1 MRLLFIGDIV
11 GKPGTIAVK
20 GILPALVSEYNPEF
34 VIANAENA
42 ANGVGVT
49 RKIALELLDS
59 PIDILTSGNHIW
71 DKKSIISFMKKEHR
85 LLRPANFPDGVPG
98 KGSIVAEAASGE
110 KVGILNLSGRVFMQA
125 LDCPFN
131 TAKREVEVLKNETEI
146 IIVDMHA
153 EATSEKIAMGLM
165 LDGKVSAVLGTH
177 THVQTADEKILPGG
191 TAYITDVGMTGA
203 SDSVIGVKKEIAIKR
218 FLTGINFSFKVA
230 EKEINLN
237 GVYLETN
244 TESGKAIDI
253 KRIQKKLNT

>member
-1 MRLLFIGDIV
+1 
-11 GKPGTIAVK
+11 
-20 GILPALVSEYNPEF
+20 
-34 VIANAENA
+34 
-42 ANGVGVT
+42 
-49 RKIALELLDS
+49 
-59 PIDILTSGNHIW
+59 
-71 DKKSIISFMKKEHR
+71 MKKEHR

-203 SDSVIGVKKEIAIKR
+203 FDSVIGVKKEIAIKR